1 VLASKLSNFLTEAH
15 QNLAYIKG
23 VQQFAKREVAETVET
38 TLETIYTS
46 RAVMAE
52 ADRIMNWFLLKDQLR
67 LCLLQAD
74 WAQKAASHSRSK
86 RRQEYLDM
94 EAHWRKLAADFSKR
108 TSR

>member
-1 VLASKLSNFLTEAH
+1 VLASKLSNFLTEAY

-52 ADRIMNWFLLKDQLR
+52 ADRIMNWFLLRDQLR
-67 LCLLQAD
+67 RCLLQAD
-74 WAQKAASHSRSK
+74 CARKAASHLGSK
-86 RRQEYLDM
+86 RRREYLDI